1 MSTPPTCWIGRTARF
16 ILALLV
22 LNLLLLTLTSCNMP
36 SLGRVTTSPRG
47 PSPTPA
53 SSLTIYAGLNADERN
68 SALIALR
75 GDNGG
80 LRWRMPLDAVG
91 GTSMGATLGDGI
103 IYSASR
109 DVFAVAAFDGAL
121 LWNTTLAGLA
131 GEPLTM
137 AGDVLLVPRLGYTQG
152 DEHVDA
158 RLDAVEARTGEV
170 VWRSMDVVGQVVA
183 GNGAVYGRSTDGQKL
198 VALRALDGVV
208 LWRVSLGVSTFAV
221 AGEMIY
227 ATTRT
232 GDVVELHA
240 SDGSIRWKV
249 HLADRTCSSVVVSD
263 DVVYACLGDV
273 IGNQGNTTSNALVA
287 LRADDGTQLWRVQ
300 LGESEPGTPT
310 VVSGVLYASDGDGL
324 SARRASDGTLLW
336 HVRAADI
343 APVLAA
349 NGAQPY
355 FPDAPT
361 VAHGEV
367 IATISVKYFA
377 RASANVIVA
386 LDARTGAMRWR
397 YPQND
402 KLPGFVGGALVVGS

>member
-16 ILALLV
+16 TLALLV
-22 LNLLLLTLTSCNMP
+22 LNLLLLALTSCNMP
-36 SLGRVTTSPRG
+36 PLGRVTTSPRG

-287 LRADDGTQLWRVQ
+287 LRA
-300 LGESEPGTPT
+300 
-310 VVSGVLYASDGDGL
+310 
-324 SARRASDGTLLW
+324 
-336 HVRAADI
+336 
-343 APVLAA
+343 
-349 NGAQPY
+349 
-355 FPDAPT
+355 
-361 VAHGEV
+361 
-367 IATISVKYFA
+367 
-377 RASANVIVA
+377 
-386 LDARTGAMRWR
+386 
-397 YPQND
+397 
-402 KLPGFVGGALVVGS
+402 